1 MTKNTEFRKLV
12 SGVYE
17 SDGATKIYELMSG
30 KQGRQLMNRPLV
42 ELVKEAGI
50 TSQNFADAI
59 DYEKK
64 SIDRYFKY
72 YKNGNDKDNFEFRQS
87 TLNSKRM
94 LNAAKNAVIGEDNNF
109 KLGDAEGITPLATPV
124 ICRIINHS
132 RLDSGI
138 VADDTI
144 SEFSRY
150 ESPEIFKKELEVLG
164 KWTKNAID
172 SGLTKGHHLDDILL
186 R

>member
-1 MTKNTEFRKLV
+1 MAKNTEFRKIIA
-12 SGVYE
+12 GVYE
-17 SDGATKIYELMSG
+17 SDGAKKAYELMSS
-30 KQGRQLMNRPLV
+30 KQGQQLMNRPLV

-50 TSQNFADAI
+50 ASEEFSNAI
-59 DYEKK
+59 ENEKK
-64 SIDRYFKY
+64 SIDKYFKY
-72 YKNGNDKDNFEFRQS
+72 YKNGNDKANLEFRQA

-94 LNAAKNAVIGEDNNF
+94 LNAVKNAVIGEDNNF
-109 KLGDAEGITPLATPV
+109 KPSDAEGITPLATPV
-124 ICRIINHS
+124 ICGIIHNL

-144 SEFSRY
+144 SEFSRH
-150 ESPEIFKKELEVLG
+150 ENPEIFKKELEVLG